1 MPGLMN
7 GLISTLP
14 VSPPPVVGRVALNSG
29 SGVCPGA
36 RSDGSPSALS
46 VMLLTG
52 PVGSTGLP
60 SCPTSWNDPVVTEPV
75 FVVGNSGPVLVT
87 APTKE
92 FAGMLVPVT
101 ARPVSLAQDR
111 VVRDDVGPGAAGDG
125 VGPGARRAAR
135 AAAHDAGH
143 AVAGT
148 SVGLVWVH
156 TGGRSTKALLPGPG

>member
-7 GLISTLP
+7 GLIRTLP

-29 SGVCPGA
+29 SGVCPAA

-60 SCPTSWNDPVVTEPV
+60 FWLTSWNDPVVTEPV
-75 FVVGNSGPVLVT
+75 FVVGKSGPVLVT

-92 FAGMLVPVT
+92 FAGMLVPGHW
-101 ARPVSLAQDR
+101 RPVSLATIALSEMTFD
-111 VVRDDVGPGAAGDG
+111 PGAAADG
-125 VGPGARRAAR
+125 VGPRGRRAAR
-135 AAAHDAGH
+135 AAAHDARH
-143 AVAGT
+143 AVGRDQRRAGLGT
-148 SVGLVWVH
+148 HRRPVDEGVV
-156 TGGRSTKALLPGPG
+156 TGTG